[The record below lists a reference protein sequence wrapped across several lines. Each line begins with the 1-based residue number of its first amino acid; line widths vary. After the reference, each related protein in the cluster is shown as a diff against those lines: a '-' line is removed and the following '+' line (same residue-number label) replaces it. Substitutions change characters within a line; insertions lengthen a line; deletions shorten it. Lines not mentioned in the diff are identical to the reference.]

1 MSELLDA
8 SEIRELAAGIERQQ
22 VMDIVR
28 GATFVGTL
36 LLGWISLHP
45 FESLGDMQIGDAGT
59 GNELATYAVFGALS
73 VLTVALAMRN
83 DAQGLATLLS
93 PAFVLFG
100 AWLLATVVL
109 SFDPG
114 TSIKR
119 LSLTICVVAVTAAL
133 MLLPK
138 SQQELMHWF
147 TMLCPPYTAS
157 NLPHHARFARIA
169 FQRIAIPLRCVRR
182 GLVAALQEIEQ
193 RLVGIG
199 GRTHGIVGQDEFA
212 ERFAEERR
220 VGPHLGRAE
229 A

>member
-1 MSELLDA
+1 MSQLVDA

-45 FESLGDMQIGDAGT
+45 FESLGDMQIGDVGT

-83 DAQGLATLLS
+83 DARGLATLLS

-100 AWLLATVVL
+100 AWLLVTVVL

-119 LSLTICVVAVTAAL
+119 LSLDD
-133 MLLPK
+133 
-138 SQQELMHWF
+138 
-147 TMLCPPYTAS
+147 
-157 NLPHHARFARIA
+157 
-169 FQRIAIPLRCVRR
+169 LRCRGDRR
-182 GLVAALQEIEQ
+182 PDAAAEVAA
-193 RLVGIG
+193 GIDATARWVWCETVRG
-199 GRTHGIVGQDEFA
+199 SMQGCDACSVSRCHTKRIDALWLEFHSGA
-212 ERFAEERR
+212 NLS
-220 VGPHLGRAE
+220 HMLG
-229 A
+229 

>member
-1 MSELLDA
+1 MSELLDT
-8 SEIRELAAGIERQQ
+8 SEIRSLAAGIERQQ
-22 VMDIVR
+22 VMDVVR

-45 FESLGDMQIGDAGT
+45 FESLGDLQIGDVGT
-59 GNELATYAVFGALS
+59 GNELATYAVFGGLS

-83 DAQGLATLLS
+83 DARGLATLLS

-133 MLLPK
+133 MLLPR
-138 SQQELMHWF
+138 SQRELMHWF
-147 TMLCPPYTAS
+147 T
-157 NLPHHARFARIA
+157 I
-169 FQRIAIPLRCVRR
+169 
-182 GLVAALQEIEQ
+182 AALALLAICY
-193 RLVGIG
+193 LGILLAPTFRFIWRPIRRSLASPATG
-199 GRTHGIVGQDEFA
+199 AARSATRT
-212 ERFAEERR
+212 RPR
-220 VGPHLGRAE
+220 PSW
-229 A
+229 